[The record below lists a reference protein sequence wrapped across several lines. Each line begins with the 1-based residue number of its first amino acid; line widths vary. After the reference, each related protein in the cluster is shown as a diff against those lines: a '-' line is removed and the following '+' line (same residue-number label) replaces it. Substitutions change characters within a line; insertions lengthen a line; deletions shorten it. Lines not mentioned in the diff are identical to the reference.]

1 MFKEVRKSL
10 QATPLLE
17 KANESILEISL
28 LNGSSIIF
36 CSAEQGVA
44 SLQGYTVKNGGILI
58 IDEAAFIMPEIFYA
72 LFPICDAHK
81 AKMILTSTPRF
92 KDTENIF
99 YLYYNL
105 GLGEDKSI
113 VSYNWKGHTLLSPEK
128 LEFYRKTLPENTY
141 RSYYLGE
148 FTEIGGGLFGDLSS
162 CVSDIFSTPTYDPN
176 SRWNDH
182 NAISCTMSIDWSSGT
197 GNDETAITVFNS
209 LKQMIYLEH
218 FNDKDANST
227 IDRVIDL
234 LRKYKPIKLV
244 VELNSI
250 GKVFYDLLQKRMRS
264 EGISTSLNGFTTTN
278 DSKNRIVNK
287 FQVAIQNQ
295 EVQLLNNE
303 RLLSQLSNYAA
314 ELTPSGK
321 ITYNAPKGL
330 NDDLVMSCLIG
341 YNELTSG
348 SYSYI

>member
-1 MFKEVRKSL
+1 M
-10 QATPLLE
+10 LE
-17 KANESILEISL
+17 KANESTLEITL
-28 LNGSSIIF
+28 KNGSSIIF

-44 SLQGYTVKNGGILI
+44 SLQGYTVRGGGVLI
-58 IDEAAFIMPEIFYA
+58 VDEAAFILPDVFYA
-72 LFPICDAHK
+72 IFPICDAHN
-81 AKMILTSTPRF
+81 AKIILTSTPRF
-92 KDTENIF
+92 RDPNNVFYQYYTLGVEGGKNI
-99 YLYYNL
+99 
-105 GLGEDKSI
+105 I
-113 VSYNWKGHTLLSPEK
+113 SYNWRGNTLLTPEK
-128 LEFYRKTLPENTY
+128 LEFYRRTLPEHTFAN
-141 RSYYLGE
+141 YYLGE

-227 IDRVIDL
+227 IDRVIEL
-234 LRKYKPIKLV
+234 LRKFKPIKLV